1 MYILLLSLK
10 MAWQNFATAK
20 LRTFLTVLGIII
32 GIASVVIVLSVGN
45 SAQNVLLDQVRQIGS
60 NKIAILPG
68 AAADDGPPAI
78 AFGVV
83 STTLTTGDID
93 LLRNPTNFPYIESV
107 AGYVSTTKIVS
118 YRSVNKSYEIQGA
131 SPSVARVE
139 DLDIVLGGFYTDAD
153 NASAKR
159 VAVIGADV
167 ARDLFASETPIGK
180 FIKIGSANYR
190 VIGTIARR
198 GKSFAGNFDETIY
211 VPLLTAQRNILGIN
225 YLSFA
230 RLSVTDESRIPETE
244 DDIRTLLKSRHN
256 IPQEEE
262 GDFSVRNIAAAI
274 DILSKITNVMKYF
287 LVTVASIA
295 LVVGGIG
302 IMNMMLITLNKRV
315 REIGLRI
322 ALGARSRDIA
332 LQFLVESVAISLM
345 GGAVGCAIGYGIA
358 QVVGIVATSK
368 GLAWTVSN
376 DLSVYGLAF
385 GIAGIIGIVFG
396 IYPALKAMRVSPM
409 EALRYE

>member
-1 MYILLLSLK
+1 

-83 STTLTTGDID
+83 STTLTADDID
-93 LLRNPTNFPYIESV
+93 LLRNEANFPYIESV
-107 AGYVSTTKIVS
+107 AGYVSTTKTVS
-118 YRSVNKSYEIQGA
+118 YASTNKSYEIQGA
-131 SPSVARVE
+131 SPPALSVE
-139 DLDIVLGGFYTDAD
+139 DLEIVNGSFYTDSD

-167 ARDLFASETPIGK
+167 AQELFENETAIGK
-180 FIKIGSANYR
+180 FIKIGRANYR

-230 RLSVTDESRIPETE
+230 RLSVTDESRIATTE
-244 DDIRTLLKSRHN
+244 EDIRILLKARHN
-256 IPQEEE
+256 IPQDEE

-345 GGAVGCAIGYGIA
+345 GGAVGCAIGYGVS

-396 IYPALKAMRVSPM
+396 IYPAIKAMRVSPM

>member
-83 STTLTTGDID
+83 STTLTADDID
-93 LLRNPTNFPYIESV
+93 LLRNEANFPYIESV
-107 AGYVSTTKIVS
+107 AGYVSTTKTVS
-118 YRSVNKSYEIQGA
+118 YASTNKSYEIQGA
-131 SPSVARVE
+131 SPPALSVE
-139 DLDIVLGGFYTDAD
+139 DLEIVNGSFYTDSD

-167 ARDLFASETPIGK
+167 AQELFENETAIGK
-180 FIKIGSANYR
+180 FIKIGRANYR

-230 RLSVTDESRIPETE
+230 RLSVTDESRIATTE
-244 DDIRTLLKSRHN
+244 EDIRILLKARHN
-256 IPQEEE
+256 IPQDEE

-345 GGAVGCAIGYGIA
+345 GGAVGCAIGYGVS

-396 IYPALKAMRVSPM
+396 IYPAIKAMRVSPM

>member
-10 MAWQNFATAK
+10 MTWQNFAAAK

-32 GIASVVIVLSVGN
+32 GIASVVIVLSVGT

-78 AFGVV
+78 VFGIV
-83 STTLTTGDID
+83 STTLISSDIVQ
-93 LLRNPTNFPYIESV
+93 LRNKSAFPYIENIS
-107 AGYVSTTKIVS
+107 GYVSTTKVVR
-118 YRSVNKSYEIQGA
+118 YNKENAAYEIQGVEPEA
-131 SPSVARVE
+131 EMVE
-139 DLDIVLGGFYTDAD
+139 DIELSSGRFISASE
-153 NASAKR
+153 NASARR
-159 VAVIGADV
+159 VAVLGADV
-167 ARDLFASETPIGK
+167 ATTLFDEKSPVGEVIGIGK
-180 FIKIGSANYR
+180 ANYR
-190 VIGTIARR
+190 VIGVAARR
-198 GKSFAGNFDETIY
+198 GQSFAGNFDESIY
-211 VPLLTAQRNILGIN
+211 VPLLSAQRNILGIN

-230 RLSVTDESRIPETE
+230 RLSVSDEAKIAETE
-244 DDIRTLLKSRHN
+244 EAIRSLLKSRHG
-256 IPQEEE
+256 IPQDEE

-274 DILSKITNVMKYF
+274 ETLSNITNVMKYF

-315 REIGLRI
+315 REIGLRV

-332 LQFLVESVAISLM
+332 LQFLVESIVISVM
-345 GGAVGCAIGYGIA
+345 GGAVGSLIGYGIT
-358 QVVGIVATSK
+358 QVVGLVALQN
-368 GLAWTVSN
+368 GIDWRVSN
-376 DLSVYGLAF
+376 EIDVYALAF
-385 GIAGIIGIVFG
+385 GIAGVIGIVFG
-396 IYPALKAMRVSPM
+396 IYPAIKATRVSPM